1 MSGGVNLKN
10 LLWRAVIAGVI
21 LVAGIIYLVPT
32 FSPTLP
38 PGWSK
43 VLPDDKIHLG
53 LDLQGGM
60 HLILEVES
68 DKAVE
73 NSAERQIEEL
83 KDRLR
88 EGQVAFTKVTRPKG
102 WDIEVTLASPDQ
114 QNGLREILDKEF
126 PMLTWVSGDTTPEG
140 AKVNLTIRDTEV
152 QHIKRLAVAQALETI
167 RNRVDQFGVSEP
179 DIRPEGE
186 ERILV
191 QLPGVSD
198 PQRAVALIGKTALLE
213 FKIVAENVTPQ
224 DIKEKKLPP
233 GVKVYPMRRSERA
246 GAAAGESQIALQ
258 DRTVMT
264 GEYIT
269 NAQVSLDTQTN
280 QSYVALQFDPQG
292 GRIFERLT
300 EANVKKRL
308 AIVLDG
314 AVYSAPVI
322 QERIGGGR
330 ASITG
335 SFTDQE
341 ARDLAIVLR
350 AGALPAPVKIL
361 EERTVGPALG
371 KDSIRKGVTASAV
384 AGIAILLFMIFYYRL
399 SGIIAD
405 MALFLNILLVLAGLA
420 AFGATLTLPG
430 IAGIALTIGMAVDAN
445 VLIYERIREEMRLGK
460 TPRAAVDAGFERA
473 TLTILDSNVTT
484 LIAAVV
490 LFQFGTG
497 PIKGFAVTLTIGLI
511 ANMYTAIMVSRV
523 IFDYLLNVRRLR
535 TLSI

>member
-1 MSGGVNLKN
+1 LKN
-10 LLWRAVIAGVI
+10 LIWRAVIAGVVLI
-21 LVAGIIYLVPT
+21 AGIIYLVPT
-32 FSPTLP
+32 FSSTLP
-38 PGWSK
+38 PWWSK
-43 VLPDDKIHLG
+43 VFPKDKIHLG

-73 NSAERQIEEL
+73 NTSERQVEEL

-88 EGQVAFTKVTRPKG
+88 EGRVAFSKVTRPKG
-102 WDIEVTLASPDQ
+102 WDIEVVLASADQ
-114 QNGLREILDKEF
+114 QSGLRQILERDF
-126 PMLTWVSGDTTPEG
+126 PTLTWVSADTTAEG
-140 AKVNLTIRDTEV
+140 AKVSLTMKDSEV
-152 QHIKRLAVAQALETI
+152 QHIKKLAVAQGLETI
-167 RNRVDQFGVSEP
+167 RNRIDQFGVSEP

-186 ERILV
+186 DRILV
-191 QLPGVSD
+191 QLPGVKD

-213 FKIVAENVTPQ
+213 FKIVAENVTAQ
-224 DIKEKKLPP
+224 DIKEKKLPA
-233 GVKVYPMRRSERA
+233 GVKVYPMKHPERT
-246 GAAAGESQIALQ
+246 GATASESQIALQ

-269 NAQVSLDTQTN
+269 NAQVSIDTQTN
-280 QSYVALQFDPQG
+280 QPYVALEFDPQG
-292 GRIFERLT
+292 GRMFERIT

-322 QERIGGGR
+322 QEKIGGGR

-335 SFTDQE
+335 TFTSEE

-350 AGALPAPVKIL
+350 AGALPAPVTIL

-371 KDSIRKGVTASAV
+371 KDSINKGIFASV
-384 AGIAILLFMIFYYRL
+384 VSGIGVLLFMILYYRL
-399 SGIIAD
+399 SGVIAD
-405 MALFLNILLVLAGLA
+405 LALFLNILLVLAGMA

-430 IAGIALTIGMAVDAN
+430 IAGIALTIGIAVDAN
-445 VLIYERIREEMRLGK
+445 VLIYERIREERRRGK
-460 TPRAAVDAGFERA
+460 TPRAAVETGYDRA

-484 LIAAVV
+484 LIAAAV

-497 PIKGFAVTLTIGLI
+497 PVKGFAVTLTIGLI
-511 ANMYTAIMVSRV
+511 TNMYTAILVSRV
-523 IFDYLLNVRRLR
+523 IFDYLLTVRRAR